1 MSNFTTTLNDVRVR
15 IAPSPTGN
23 LHIGTARTA
32 LFNYMFARRHSGTF
46 ILRIEDT
53 DTERST
59 QEYANNIF
67 EGLTKLGLDWD
78 EGPSLEGDKGGEYGP
93 YRQSERVD
101 LYQKYIQK
109 LLDEG
114 KAYHCY
120 LSEDELN
127 AERAEAKANNEPYIY
142 SGKCRDPK
150 VREELA
156 KDPSRKPVIRF
167 RVPDDRGTIVVSD
180 LIRGDIAFESDLL
193 SDFVIV
199 KSDGMPTYTLCNVI
213 DDSLM
218 KISHVIRGED
228 LLPNTPNQLLI
239 YEGLDIDP
247 PKFAHLSLILAPD
260 RTKLSKR
267 HGATSLAEFVDQGYL
282 PEAICNFLTL
292 LGWSSPTAD
301 EEGTL
306 EFFSSQFDIERC
318 SHSATVF
325 DIDRLNS
332 INAKMIRAMD
342 LDTLLKVSK
351 PHLADF
357 SLDQYDDEKLKLIL
371 DAVREPITMLSEL
384 PEQVKYFFGRKVI
397 HDAQLVGEVLT
408 GPEQETVLN
417 RFRDEFLETADFS
430 SIESVGEAMTEFVA
444 ATKPIKTKVVMW
456 TIRGS
461 VTGQT
466 RGADLNT
473 TLYILGKDIIKE
485 RVNTALELTTNE
497 PSV

>member
-15 IAPSPTGN
+15 IAPSPTGK

-78 EGPSLEGDKGGEYGP
+78 EGPSLDGDKGGEYGP
-93 YRQSERVD
+93 YRQSERVGM
-101 LYQKYIQK
+101 YQEYIQK

-127 AERAEAKANNEPYIY
+127 EERAAAKEANEPYMY

-150 VREELA
+150 VRAELA
-156 KDPSRKPVIRF
+156 KDPSRKPVVRF
-167 RVPDDRGTIVVSD
+167 RVPDDRGTIVVTD
-180 LIRGDIAFESDLL
+180 LIRGDVAFESSLMG
-193 SDFVIV
+193 DFVIV

-239 YEGLDIDP
+239 YEGLELDP

-282 PEAICNFLTL
+282 PDALCNFLTL

-332 INAKMIRAMD
+332 INGKMIRAMS
-342 LDTLLKVSK
+342 LDTLLEVSR
-351 PHLADF
+351 PYLSEF
-357 SLDQYDDEKLKLIL
+357 SLDQYDNTKLKLIL
-371 DAVREPITMLSEL
+371 ESVREPITMLSEL
-384 PEQVKYFFGRKVI
+384 PEQMNYFFGRKVNY
-397 HDAQLVGEVLT
+397 DAELLGEVLT
-408 GPEQETVLN
+408 GDEQDTVLT
-417 RFRDEFLETADFS
+417 RFRDEFLPTANFS
-430 SIESVGEAMTEFVA
+430 SIELVGEAMTEFVA
-444 ATKPIKTKVVMW
+444 STKPIKTKVVMW
-456 TIRGS
+456 SIRAS

-466 RGADLNT
+466 HGADLAT
-473 TLYILGKDIIKE
+473 TLYIVGKDIIKE
-485 RVNTALELTTNE
+485 RINAVLELTASE
-497 PSV
+497 SAV